1 LECKA
6 IPGLFLSGQI
16 NGTTGYEEA
25 AAQVMG
31 VEVEV
36 EGGGWRWRVEV
47 EGEGGRGGVNITHVA
62 QLTSHHL
69 ISRHP
74 PHVACAGRNSRRKRG
89 VEGRRWISTRG
100 REGGRVRGLGF
111 RVGREDG

>member
-1 LECKA
+1 MRSIPGLERAVVTQLAYSIEYDYVDPSQLDETLECKA

-36 EGGGWRWRVEV
+36 EGGGGGWRWRVEV
-47 EGEGGRGGVNITHVA
+47 DVEVS
-62 QLTSHHL
+62 TS
-69 ISRHP
+69 P
-74 PHVACAGRNSRRKRG
+74 
-89 VEGRRWISTRG
+89 
-100 REGGRVRGLGF
+100 
-111 RVGREDG
+111 